1 MGRWG
6 CLRLLWIGAGCWL
19 VLRPAGVRVQAETFG
34 RWQQSS
40 RRCEVQQ
47 PVGPVV
53 LCRGVQLDQRDAQVL
68 RLSLEGEG
76 PARGELTQFTLVG
89 ALVQGS
95 EPMAC
100 RNGSCRLSR
109 PLQLQLVSLSI
120 VRFDARG
127 LAQTLPPTWP
137 VQGSCR
143 IDPAALSCTASV
155 VGSGDGALQTWVLEA
170 EL

>member
-1 MGRWG
+1 MRRCGR
-6 CLRLLWIGAGCWL
+6 LRLLLIAAGGWL
-19 VLRPAGVRVQAETFG
+19 VLGPGGDHVQAETFG

-40 RRCEVQQ
+40 RRCEVEQ
-47 PVGPVV
+47 PAGPVFP
-53 LCRGVQLDQRDAQVL
+53 CRGVQLDQRNAQVL
-68 RLSLEGEG
+68 RLSLDGEG
-76 PARGELTQFTLVG
+76 PARGEVTQFTLVG
-89 ALVQGS
+89 ALAEGS

-155 VGSGDGALQTWVLEA
+155 VGSSDGALQTWVLEA